1 MHSNILIRIFS
12 SVLLA
17 PLVLAI
23 IWYGKSV
30 YDVYGVPV
38 FKIFLGL
45 LGAGLAW
52 EWDMMFNKKQTTAG
66 LWMTI
71 SAMLTA
77 FISDDN
83 PAFVLWVILMGTT
96 LSFWKSKGRLAF
108 SLGTAY
114 ICLPLLALSSLYYTN
129 GDDART
135 LVLWLVFVVWATD
148 IGGYI
153 VGKTIGG
160 PKLCPAISPKKTW
173 AGLLG
178 AIGFAM
184 LVAYVFALFLK
195 AYEYVNLPI
204 HHTTRLLVFSAGI
217 LAVISQIGDL
227 FESYIKRKLNLKDS
241 SDLIPGHG
249 GVFDRVDGLIFAA
262 AITALAIYIMNGG
275 VLSS

>member
-1 MHSNILIRIFS
+1 MHSNIFIRFFS
-12 SVLLA
+12 SILMA
-17 PLVLAI
+17 PLVLLI

-30 YDVYGVPV
+30 YEIYSVPL

-52 EWDMMFNKKQTTAG
+52 EWDEMFHKERTTAG
-66 LWMTI
+66 LWITI
-71 SAMLTA
+71 TALLTA
-77 FISDDN
+77 FVSDDN
-83 PAFVLWVILMGTT
+83 PSFVLWMILMGTT
-96 LSFWKSKGRLAF
+96 LAFWKSKGQLAF

-153 VGKTIGG
+153 VGKTLGG

-184 LVAYVFALFLK
+184 LVAYVFALYLK
-195 AYEYVNLPI
+195 AYDYVSLPI

-217 LAVISQIGDL
+217 LAVIAQIGDL
-227 FESYIKRKLNLKDS
+227 FESFIKRKLGLKDS
-241 SDLIPGHG
+241 SNLIPGHG
-249 GVFDRVDGLIFAA
+249 GLFDRVDGLIFAA
-262 AITALAIYIMNGG
+262 GITALVVYLANEG
-275 VLSS
+275 VLFS

>member
-1 MHSNILIRIFS
+1 MHSNILIRLCS
-12 SVLLA
+12 SILLA

-30 YDVYGVPV
+30 YDVYGVPL
-38 FKIFLGL
+38 FKIFLAL

-52 EWDMMFNKKQTTAG
+52 EWDVMFNKKQTTAG
-66 LWMTI
+66 LWIIIT
-71 SAMLTA
+71 AMLSA
-77 FISDDN
+77 FVSEDN
-83 PAFVLWVILMGTT
+83 PAFVLWIILMGVTMA
-96 LSFWKSKGRLAF
+96 FWKSKGRLAF

-114 ICLPLLALSSLYYTN
+114 ICLPILALSMLYYTN

-153 VGKTIGG
+153 VGKTVGG

-173 AGLLG
+173 AGLIG
-178 AIGFAM
+178 AVGFAM

-249 GVFDRVDGLIFAA
+249 GLFDRVDGLIFAA
-262 AITALAIYIMNGG
+262 AITALVVYMMNIGGG
-275 VLSS
+275 VS

>member
-77 FISDDN
+77 FISEDN

-249 GVFDRVDGLIFAA
+249 GLFDRVDGLIFAA

>member
-1 MHSNILIRIFS
+1 MHSNILIRTLS

-17 PLVLAI
+17 PLVLWI
-23 IWYGKSV
+23 IWKGKGV
-30 YDVYGVPV
+30 YDVYAIPL
-38 FKIFLGL
+38 FKIFLAL

-52 EWDMMFNKKQTTAG
+52 EWDNMFNKRQTTAG
-66 LWMTI
+66 LWILIT
-71 SAMLTA
+71 ALLTA
-77 FISDDN
+77 FISEDN
-83 PAFVLWVILMGTT
+83 PAFVLWLILMGTT
-96 LSFWKSKGRLAF
+96 LSFWKSKGHLAF

-153 VGKTIGG
+153 VGKSIGG

-184 LVAYVFALFLK
+184 LVAYVFALILK
-195 AYEYVNLPI
+195 AYDFVNLPI
-204 HHTTRLLVFSAGI
+204 HHTTRLLVFSAGA
-217 LAVISQIGDL
+217 LALVAQIGDL
-227 FESYIKRKLNLKDS
+227 FESFIKRKLGLKDS
-241 SDLIPGHG
+241 SNLIPGHG
-249 GVFDRVDGLIFAA
+249 GLFDRVDGLIFAA
-262 AITALAIYIMNGG
+262 GITALVVHLMNSG
-275 VLSS
+275 VLFS

>member
-1 MHSNILIRIFS
+1 MHSNILVRLFS
-12 SVLLA
+12 SILMA
-17 PLVLAI
+17 PLVLLI

-30 YDVYGVPV
+30 YDVYGIPL
-38 FKIFLGL
+38 FKIFLAL

-52 EWDMMFNKKQTTAG
+52 EWDGMFNKRQTTAG
-66 LWMTI
+66 FWIAITAIL
-71 SAMLTA
+71 AA
-77 FISDDN
+77 FISDDS
-83 PAFVLWVILMGTT
+83 PAFVLWMILMGTT
-96 LSFWKSKGRLAF
+96 IALWKSKGSLAF

-114 ICLPLLALSSLYYTN
+114 ICLPILALSSLYYTN
-129 GDDART
+129 GDDSRT

-160 PKLCPAISPKKTW
+160 PKLCPSVSPKKTW

-195 AYEYVNLPI
+195 AYEYVSLPI

-217 LAVISQIGDL
+217 LAVIAQIGDL
-227 FESYIKRKLNLKDS
+227 FESFIKRRLELKDS

-249 GVFDRVDGLIFAA
+249 GLFDRVDGLIFAA
-262 AITALAIYIMNGG
+262 GTTALVVYLINEG
-275 VLSS
+275 LLHS

>member
-1 MHSNILIRIFS
+1 MHSNFLIRIFS

-17 PLVLAI
+17 PLVLAV

-30 YDVYGVPV
+30 YDMYGIPL
-38 FKIFLGL
+38 FKIFLAL
-45 LGAGLAW
+45 LGAGLTW
-52 EWDMMFNKKQTTAG
+52 EWDIMFNKKRTTAG
-66 LWMTI
+66 FLMAIT
-71 SAMLTA
+71 AMLAA

-96 LSFWKSKGRLAF
+96 LSFWKSKGQLAF

-114 ICLPLLALSSLYYTN
+114 ICLPILALSSLYYTN

-153 VGKTIGG
+153 VGKSIGG

-195 AYEYVNLPI
+195 AYDYVNLPI

-217 LAVISQIGDL
+217 LAVIAQIGDL
-227 FESYIKRKLNLKDS
+227 FESFIKRKLNLKDS

-249 GVFDRVDGLIFAA
+249 GLLDRVDGLIFAA
-262 AITALAIYIMNGG
+262 GVTALVVYLINGG
-275 VLSS
+275 MLFS

>member
-45 LGAGLAW
+45 LGTGLAW

-77 FISDDN
+77 FISEDN

-249 GVFDRVDGLIFAA
+249 GLFDRVDGLIFAA